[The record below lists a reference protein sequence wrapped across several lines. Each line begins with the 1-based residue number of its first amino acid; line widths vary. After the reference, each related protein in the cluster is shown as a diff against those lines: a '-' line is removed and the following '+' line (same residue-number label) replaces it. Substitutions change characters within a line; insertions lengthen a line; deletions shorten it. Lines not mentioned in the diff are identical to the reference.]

1 MYLVKLE
8 QEQAEREYQKEQEE
22 RRRRAQEAKR
32 RKRFLDAAFDGD
44 NDELLAI
51 LKEVGLD
58 VFVYVIE
65 CKKRTTL
72 GLDPGLPIVIV
83 YVYKKE
89 HM

>member
-58 VFVYVIE
+58 LFVCIFFNFDFLLKKITSGFRLVFQ
-65 CKKRTTL
+65 
-72 GLDPGLPIVIV
+72 
-83 YVYKKE
+83 
-89 HM
+89 